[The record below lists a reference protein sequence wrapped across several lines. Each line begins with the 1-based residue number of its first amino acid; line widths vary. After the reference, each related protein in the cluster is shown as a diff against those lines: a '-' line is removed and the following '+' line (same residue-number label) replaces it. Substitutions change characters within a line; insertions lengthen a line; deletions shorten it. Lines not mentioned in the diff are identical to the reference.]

1 MKKLLS
7 IFITAS
13 LVLSFAAPVMA
24 DENKI
29 TPEEVEAFI
38 WSDPLSNHAECDTL
52 MNMVFYQPEDVTA
65 QESIKDKACLLYTSF
80 HQGRSF
86 LYFLH
91 NFFRRVLDFRCRT
104 DETPPTA
111 YFVYSEWC
119 VLFVAT

>member
-13 LVLSFAAPVMA
+13 LALSFAAPVMA

-65 QESIKDKACLLYTSF
+65 QESIKDKANPERSVKSYDLQDANLYDWT
-80 HQGRSF
+80 
-86 LYFLH
+86 
-91 NFFRRVLDFRCRT
+91 
-104 DETPPTA
+104 
-111 YFVYSEWC
+111 
-119 VLFVAT
+119 